1 MQPIAPPSPP
11 TFREALAFWL
21 RLGFVSFGGPAGQI
35 AIMHTFLVDKKRWI
49 SDSKFLHALNYCM
62 LLPGPEAQQL
72 ATYSGWM
79 LHGVRGGLAAGI
91 LFVLPSAVMLW
102 GLSVLYV
109 LYGKLPVVQAAFEF
123 LQPAVVAI
131 VAGAIVKIGKK
142 SLLTHWHVGAA
153 AVAFGAIYFGNVP
166 FPLIILGALV
176 LGAALHYSKRPLNV
190 SAETRAPEA
199 DPLEKSFVINRDTVV
214 EQGRFS
220 GARLLRQLLAGAVL
234 WSLPLVVLA
243 LCASDFDFWKQ
254 LIVFFTQAALV
265 TFGGAY
271 AVLPY
276 VAQVSVENFGWL
288 SQLEMLDGLAL
299 GETTPGPLIMVL
311 AFVGFMAGYHHF
323 GLSLSA
329 ATLGLGLTVFYTFLP
344 SFLFI
349 FAGAPLIERTH
360 AHPAVKAVLQFVAP
374 AVVGVILSL
383 CLYLGQAV
391 IAPDFPEIRWLPLVW
406 VVISLGA
413 LQIFKVNLVAWIG
426 VSVLAG
432 LVRYWV
438 FPA

>member
-1 MQPIAPPSPP
+1 MQTNAPPPAPS
-11 TFREALAFWL
+11 FREALAFWL

-72 ATYSGWM
+72 ATYTGWL
-79 LHGVRGGLAAGI
+79 LHGVRGGLVAGM
-91 LFVLPSAVMLW
+91 LFVLPSALMLW
-102 GLSVLYV
+102 GLSILYV
-109 LYGKLPVVQAAFEF
+109 LYGKLPAVQAAFEF

-142 SLLTHWHVGAA
+142 ALGTPWHVAVMVAA
-153 AVAFGAIYFGNVP
+153 FAALYFGNIP
-166 FPLIILGALV
+166 FPMIILGALV
-176 LGAALHYSKRPLNV
+176 LGAALHFGTTTATG
-190 SAETRAPEA
+190 SAQKTALEEPE
-199 DPLEKSFVINRDTVV
+199 DEYLINRNSVV
-214 EQGRFS
+214 VQGRFS
-220 GARLLRQLLAGAVL
+220 SGRLLRQLLITAVL
-234 WSLPLVVLA
+234 WAIPFGLLA
-243 LCASDFDFWKQ
+243 ILAPDFGFWKQ
-254 LIVFFTQAALV
+254 LIVFFTQAAFV

-276 VAQVSVENFGWL
+276 VAQVSVEHFGWL

-311 AFVGFMAGYHHF
+311 AFVGFMAGYHQT
-323 GLSLSA
+323 GGLSA
-329 ATLGLGLTVFYTFLP
+329 ATLGLVLTVFYTFLP

-349 FAGAPLIERTH
+349 FAGAPQIERTH
-360 AHPAVKAVLQFVAP
+360 AHPAVKGVLQFVSP

-391 IAPDFPEIRWLPLVW
+391 LVPYFPEIRWLAVVW
-406 VVISLGA
+406 VAISLVA
-413 LQIFKVNLVAWIG
+413 LQFFKVNLVAWIG
-426 VSVLAG
+426 VSVAAG
-432 LVRYWV
+432 LGRFLFY
-438 FPA
+438 PT